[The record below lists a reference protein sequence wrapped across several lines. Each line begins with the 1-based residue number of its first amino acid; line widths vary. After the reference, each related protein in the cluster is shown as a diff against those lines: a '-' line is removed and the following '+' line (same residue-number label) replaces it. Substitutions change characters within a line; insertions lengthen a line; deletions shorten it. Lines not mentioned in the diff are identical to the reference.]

1 MTHARRGRLHR
12 TTGGRLAVLLAVAVG
27 SVATLLAPTAAE
39 AADPAHVLRIEHR
52 VAESGFDPQ
61 AAYDTYS
68 FQVIDAIFDPLFT
81 YDYFARPVKLV
92 PRTAAALPEI
102 TDGGRTYTLRVKPGI
117 YFADDPAF
125 NGRRRELTA
134 QDYVYT
140 IQRVLDPKVRSYWL
154 YLFEDHLEGLD
165 PVLAA
170 ARKSG
175 ALDYATPIAGLTL
188 VDRYTFRVRFKD
200 PDFAFQHWLTAS
212 QFAVVA
218 REVVE
223 KYGDESRRVNDHPV
237 GTGPYRLKSWTR
249 GQKIVLE
256 ANPGY
261 RDERYPAPPPGDA
274 AAAEAAKGLTG
285 KRLPLAGLVEISVL
299 EEAQPR
305 VLSFE
310 RGALDLLELPSS
322 LAANLLDGAKLKP
335 ELAKRGVRLHRQIEP
350 AINFMFFN
358 MDDPVVGGYT
368 PAQVALRRAI
378 GMGYDVPA
386 SIRTLQSDQAVPASQ
401 PLPPGVPGYDETLK
415 PVPYDPA
422 GARALLDRFG
432 FKDRDGDGYRET
444 PDGKPLTIV
453 RGSTPDAAA
462 RATDELWKRCMDAIG
477 IRMVD
482 LKQKWPELNKMSEA
496 GQLMMWG
503 LAWITSIPDADT
515 FFSTLYSKNIGTSN
529 DARFRL
535 PEYDRLFEAAR
546 KLPDSPERTAMY
558 RRMTDL
564 ILGYAPW
571 LLQGYSYGNVLAQ
584 PWVRGYRQHPFLRAQ
599 FRYYDVDRTPG
610 PGAGR

>member
-1 MTHARRGRLHR
+1 MMRAPRVVAHAAL
-12 TTGGRLAVLLAVAVG
+12 VLLLAGAAAH
-27 SVATLLAPTAAE
+27 AT
-39 AADPAHVLRIEHR
+39 DPAHVLRIEHR
-52 VAESGFDPQ
+52 IAENGFDPQ
-61 AAYDTYS
+61 AAYDAYS
-68 FQVIDAIFDPLFT
+68 FQVIAAIFEPLFT

-92 PRTAAALPEI
+92 PLTAAALPEI

-125 NGRRRELTA
+125 NGQRRELVA
-134 QDYVYT
+134 QDYVYA

-154 YLFEDHLEGLD
+154 YLFEDHLEGLE

-175 ALDYATPIAGLTL
+175 ALDYATPIAGLSL

-200 PDFAFQHWLTAS
+200 PDFAFQHWLTTS
-212 QFAVVA
+212 VFAAIA

-223 KYGDESRRVNDHPV
+223 KHGDESRRVNEHPV
-237 GTGPYRLKSWTR
+237 GTGAYRLKSWTR

-305 VLSFE
+305 LLSFE

-322 LAANLLDGAKLKP
+322 LAANVLGGATLKP
-335 ELAKRGVRLHRQIEP
+335 DLAKRGVRLHRQVDP
-350 AINFMFFN
+350 AVNFMFFN
-358 MDDPVVGGYT
+358 LDDPVVGGYT

-386 SIRTLQSDQAVPASQ
+386 AIHTLQNDQAVPASQ
-401 PLPPGVPGYDETLK
+401 PLPPGVPGYDAALK

-422 GARALLDRFG
+422 AARALLDRFG

-453 RGSTPDAAA
+453 RGSTTDASA
-462 RATDELWKRCMDAIG
+462 RATDELWKRSMDAIG

-482 LKQKWPELNKMSEA
+482 LKQKWAELNKLSEA

-558 RRMTDL
+558 RRMTEL
-564 ILGYAPW
+564 VLGYAPW
-571 LLQGYSYGNVLAQ
+571 LLQSYSYDNVLAQ

-599 FRYYDVDRTPG
+599 FRYYDVDRAPG

>member
-1 MTHARRGRLHR
+1 MSAERGRLHR
-12 TTGGRLAVLLAVAVG
+12 ATRGRLAALRVVVVAG
-27 SVATLLAPTAAE
+27 LATLLAAGAAH

-102 TDGGRTYTLRVKPGI
+102 TDGGRTYTLRVKPGTW
-117 YFADDPAF
+117 FADDPAF
-125 NGRRRELTA
+125 NGQRRELTA

-154 YLFEDHLEGLD
+154 YLFEDHLEGLE

-170 ARKSG
+170 ARKAG
-175 ALDYATPIAGLTL
+175 ALDYATPISGLTL
-188 VDRYTFRVRFKD
+188 VDRYTFRIRFKD
-200 PDFAFQHWLTAS
+200 PDFAFQHWLTSS
-212 QFAVVA
+212 QFAAVA

-237 GTGPYRLKSWTR
+237 GTGAYRLKSWTR

-261 RDERYPAPPPGDA
+261 RDERYPAPPPGDG
-274 AAAEAAKGLTG
+274 AAAEAAKGLAG
-285 KRLPLAGLVEISVL
+285 KRLPLAGTVEISVL

-322 LAANLLDGAKLKP
+322 LAANVLDGATLKP
-335 ELAKRGVRLHRQIEP
+335 ELAKRGVRLYRQIEP

-358 MDDPVVGGYT
+358 LDDPVVGGYT

-386 SIRTLQSDQAVPASQ
+386 SIRTLQNDQAVPASQ
-401 PLPPGVPGYDETLK
+401 PLPPGVPGYDDTLK

-503 LAWITSIPDADT
+503 LAWITAIPDADT
-515 FFSTLYSKNIGTSN
+515 FFSTLYSRNVGTSN

-558 RRMTDL
+558 LRMTDL

-571 LLQGYSYGNVLAQ
+571 LLQGYSYGNILAQ

-599 FRYYDVDRTPG
+599 FRDYDVERTPG
-610 PGAGR
+610 TGAGR

>member
-1 MTHARRGRLHR
+1 MMRAPRVVAHAAL
-12 TTGGRLAVLLAVAVG
+12 VLLLAGAAAH
-27 SVATLLAPTAAE
+27 AT
-39 AADPAHVLRIEHR
+39 DPAHVLRIEHR
-52 VAESGFDPQ
+52 IAENGFDPQ
-61 AAYDTYS
+61 AAYDAYS
-68 FQVIDAIFDPLFT
+68 FQVIAAIFEPLFT

-92 PRTAAALPEI
+92 PLTAAALPEI

-125 NGRRRELTA
+125 NGQRRELVA
-134 QDYVYT
+134 QDYVYA

-154 YLFEDHLEGLD
+154 YLFEDHLEGLE

-175 ALDYATPIAGLTL
+175 ALDYATPIAGLSL

-200 PDFAFQHWLTAS
+200 PDFAFQHWLTTS
-212 QFAVVA
+212 VFAAIA

-223 KYGDESRRVNDHPV
+223 KHGDESRRVNEHPV
-237 GTGPYRLKSWTR
+237 GTGAYRLKSWTR

-305 VLSFE
+305 LLSFE

-322 LAANLLDGAKLKP
+322 LAANVLDGATLKP
-335 ELAKRGVRLHRQIEP
+335 DLAKRGVRLHRQVDP
-350 AINFMFFN
+350 AVNFMFFN
-358 MDDPVVGGYT
+358 LDDPVVGGYT

-386 SIRTLQSDQAVPASQ
+386 AIHTLQNDQAVPASQ
-401 PLPPGVPGYDETLK
+401 PLPPGVPGYDAALK

-422 GARALLDRFG
+422 AARALLDRFG

-453 RGSTPDAAA
+453 RGSTTDAAA
-462 RATDELWKRCMDAIG
+462 RATDELWKRSMDAIG

-482 LKQKWPELNKMSEA
+482 LKQKWAELNKLSEA

-558 RRMTDL
+558 RRMTEL
-564 ILGYAPW
+564 VLGYAPW
-571 LLQGYSYGNVLAQ
+571 LLQSYSYDNVLAQ

-599 FRYYDVDRTPG
+599 FRYYDVDRAPG